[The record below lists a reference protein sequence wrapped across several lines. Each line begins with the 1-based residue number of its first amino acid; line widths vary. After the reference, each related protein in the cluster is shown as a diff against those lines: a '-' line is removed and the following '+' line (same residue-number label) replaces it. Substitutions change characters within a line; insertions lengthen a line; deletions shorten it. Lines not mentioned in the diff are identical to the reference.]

1 MEPSSPSSVHTASDA
16 RGPIAADE
24 SARIRKGRDI
34 RAALSTGLRLHG
46 RRVVVYVWP
55 RDQGLR
61 AGFICGRGVGSAV
74 NRNRARRLLK
84 EAWRALEPE
93 VSSSY
98 DVVFVA
104 RPEIRGARMGEVQSD
119 MRGVLATA
127 GVIQS

>member
-1 MEPSSPSSVHTASDA
+1 MESSGFSSVHAARDA
-16 RGPIAADE
+16 RGPVGAGQ
-24 SARIRKGRDI
+24 SARIRRGRDL

-46 RRVVVYVWP
+46 RRVVVYVLP

-74 NRNRARRLLK
+74 DRNRARRLLK

-93 VSSSY
+93 VSSGF

-104 RPEIRGARMGEVQSD
+104 RSEIRGARMGEVESD
-119 MRGVLATA
+119 MRSVLATA
-127 GVIQS
+127 GVIKP